1 MVKKLGMIVIAFILM
16 QFSIN
21 LSVASAS
28 VFDNKVSENKTEVS
42 PQVTHIKRTYQSSST
57 KEVVHMLDINLANTY
72 TKLEIGLPNPIN
84 SLKTTSSLAKEYSTL
99 GHRVVGAVNA
109 SYFMGN
115 GVPANLLAHNN
126 EIMNYGIL
134 GDGNESPTQNPIAFG
149 ISKSGKAIIDYYN
162 ADLSFTVNGKKYPID
177 LINSERTTNK
187 TVLYTPGKKSTG
199 TNQWGIEII
208 ANSATQDTA
217 TLHFGDQFS
226 GVVSN
231 VTGYNTSGDS
241 VIPSDGFVI
250 SVQNKELAAE
260 IAASVSAGATV
271 EVGLAIDP
279 KWMDAEYIL
288 AAGPLLV
295 KDSKVNI
302 SMSTSSEFAKT
313 RAPRTAVAIDS
324 TGTKVFL
331 VTVDGRQSGYSNG
344 TSLSDLASY
353 LISQGASA
361 AINLDGGGSTT
372 MVVRN
377 PGGYTPALVNS
388 PSDGSERR
396 VSAILQ
402 VVNTAP
408 QGTLKSMTLGS
419 IPTEVVKDGSINLK
433 VASAYDQYLNPIE
446 VDSSK
451 VKWSVEGNIGTI
463 NGTTFTAT
471 AKGQG
476 KIIAQY
482 DGLTVEKSINVI
494 DIEDKILLDSFDS
507 ASKWSSSAAKA
518 TASIANSSKSEPFR
532 QGSSSL
538 KLTYDFSN
546 SETGTK
552 AAYAVAK
559 SPIAISGQP
568 DHLGIWVYGDGEN
581 HWLRGVIVDGSGSK
595 HTIDFTGQGELN
607 WTGWKY
613 VTASIPS
620 DATLP
625 LKFERL
631 YVAEPTASNQNNGKV
646 YFDQLQAVYSE
657 NYKEPAYTDVSKD
670 HWALSSIENL
680 NGQELIKGYLD
691 GTFKPTNSITRAEA
705 ATIIARALNLK
716 STKSISYSDV
726 SASHYAA
733 EAISAIAE
741 KGIMTGRE
749 AGKFTPNGKLTRAEV
764 ATLIKRAYLLKGTTT
779 VTYRDL
785 KSTHWAYGS
794 IQTLVANDLA
804 KGFEDNTFRPDA
816 SISRAEF
823 ATFLDRVNK

>member
-1 MVKKLGMIVIAFILM
+1 MAKKLGMIVITFILM

-28 VFDNKVSENKTEVS
+28 VFDNKVTENKTEVS
-42 PQVTHIKRTYQSSST
+42 PQVTHIKRTYQSGST
-57 KEVVHMLDINLANTY
+57 KEVVNMLDINLANTY
-72 TKLEIGLPNPIN
+72 TKLEVGLPNPLN

-109 SYFMGN
+109 SYFLGN
-115 GVPANLLAHNN
+115 GVPANLLAQNN

-134 GDGNESPTQNPIAFG
+134 GDGNNSPTQNPIAFG
-149 ISKSGKAIIDYYN
+149 ISNSGKAIIDYYN
-162 ADLSFTVNGKKYPID
+162 TDLSFTVNGKEYPID
-177 LINSERTTNK
+177 LINSERTENK

-208 ANSATQDTA
+208 ANSATQDT
-217 TLHFGDQFS
+217 TSLHFGDQFS

-231 VTGYNTSGDS
+231 VTGYNTSGNS
-241 VIPSDGFVI
+241 AIPSDGFVI

-260 IAASVSAGATV
+260 LAASVAAGATV
-271 EVGLAIDP
+271 EVGLAIDQ
-279 KWMDAEYIL
+279 KWMDAQYIL

-313 RAPRTAVAIDS
+313 RAPRTAVAVDS

-344 TSLSDLASY
+344 TSLADLASY

-377 PGGYTPALVNS
+377 PGGYSPRLVNS
-388 PSDGSERR
+388 PSEGSERR

-419 IPTEVVKDGSINLK
+419 IPKEVIKGSSINLK
-433 VASAYDQYLNPIE
+433 VASAYDQYLNPLE
-446 VDSSK
+446 LDSAN

-463 NGTTFTAT
+463 NGTTFTAN

-482 DGLTVEKSINVI
+482 DGIKVEQTVKVI
-494 DIEDKILLDSFDS
+494 DTEDKILLDSFDS

-518 TASIANSSKSEPFR
+518 TASVANSSKSEPFR

-538 KLTYDFSN
+538 KLSYDFSS
-546 SETGTK
+546 SESGTK
-552 AAYAVAK
+552 AAYAISK
-559 SPIAISGQP
+559 TPITITGQP
-568 DHLGIWVYGDGEN
+568 NHLGVWVYGDGGN
-581 HWLRGVIVDGSGSK
+581 HWLRGVIVDGAGAK
-595 HTIDFTGQGELN
+595 HTVDFTEQGELN

-613 VTASIPS
+613 VTASMPS
-620 DATLP
+620 DISLP

-631 YVAEPTASNQNNGKV
+631 YITEPTASHQNKGKV
-646 YFDQLQAVYSE
+646 YFDQLQAVYNE
-657 NYKEPAYTDVSKD
+657 NYKEQAYTDVSKT
-670 HWALSSIENL
+670 HWAITAIENL
-680 NGQELIKGYLD
+680 NEQELIKGYLD

-716 STKSISYSDV
+716 STKTISYSDV
-726 SASHYAA
+726 SPSHYAA
-733 EAISAIAE
+733 SAISALSE
-741 KGIMTGRE
+741 KGIMTGRT
-749 AGKFTPNGKLTRAEV
+749 AGKFSPDGKLTRAEV
-764 ATLIKRAYLLKGTTT
+764 ATLLKRAYQLTGTTT

>member
-1 MVKKLGMIVIAFILM
+1 MIVIAFILV

-28 VFDNKVSENKTEVS
+28 VFDNKVSEKKTEVS
-42 PQVTHIKRTYQSSST
+42 PQVTHIQRTYQSSST
-57 KEVVHMLDINLANTY
+57 KQVVNMLDVNLTNTY
-72 TKLEIGLPNPIN
+72 TKLELGLPNPIN
-84 SLKTTSSLAKEYSTL
+84 SLKTTSSLAKEYSSL

-115 GVPANLLAHNN
+115 GVPANLLAQNN

-134 GDGNESPTQNPIAFG
+134 GDGKESPTQYPIAFG
-149 ISKSGKAIIDYYN
+149 ISKSGKAIIDYYKT
-162 ADLSFTVNGKKYPID
+162 DLSFTVNGKTYPID
-177 LINSERTTNK
+177 LINSERTENK

-208 ANSATQDTA
+208 ANSASQDTS
-217 TLHFGDQFS
+217 TLHFGDRFS

-231 VTGYNTSGDS
+231 VTGYNTSGNS
-241 VIPSDGFVI
+241 VIPNDGFVI

-260 IAASVSAGATV
+260 LAASVSSGATV
-271 EVGLAIDP
+271 EVGLAIDS
-279 KWMDAEYIL
+279 KWMDAQYIL

-302 SMSTSSEFAKT
+302 SMSTSSSFAAS

-377 PGGYTPALVNS
+377 PGGYSPTLINR

-419 IPTEVVKDGSINLK
+419 IPSEVTKDASINLK

-446 VDSSK
+446 VDASQ

-471 AKGQG
+471 GKGQG

-482 DGLTVEKSINVI
+482 DGIRVERTVKVTE
-494 DIEDKILLDSFDS
+494 IEGKILLDSFDS

-518 TASIANSSKSEPFR
+518 TASVANSTKSEPFR
-532 QGSSSL
+532 QGSASL
-538 KLTYDFSN
+538 KLSYDFS
-546 SETGTK
+546 SSQTGTK

-559 SPIAISGQP
+559 SPISITGQP
-568 DHLGIWVYGDGEN
+568 DHLGVWVYGDGGK
-581 HWLRGVIVDGSGSK
+581 HWLRGVVVDGAGAK
-595 HTIDFTGQGELN
+595 HTIDFTQQGELN

-613 VTASIPS
+613 VTASMPS
-620 DATLP
+620 NASSP
-625 LKFERL
+625 FKFERL
-631 YVAEPTASNQNNGKV
+631 YIAEPTGSLQNKGKI
-646 YFDQLQAVYSE
+646 YFDQLQAVY
-657 NYKEPAYTDVSKD
+657 NQTNKEQAYTDVNKN
-670 HWALSSIENL
+670 HWAVTSIENL
-680 NGQELIKGYLD
+680 YEDELIKGYLD
-691 GTFKPTNSITRAEA
+691 GTFRPSNSITRAEA
-705 ATIIARALNLK
+705 ATIIVRALNLK
-716 STKSISYSDV
+716 STKSISFEDV
-726 SASHYAA
+726 RASHYAA
-733 EAISAIAE
+733 QAISAIAE

-749 AGKFTPNGKLTRAEV
+749 AGKFSPDGKLTRAEV
-764 ATLIKRAYLLKGTTT
+764 ATLIKRAYQLKGTTS
-779 VTYRDL
+779 VAYRDL
-785 KSTHWAYGS
+785 KSSHWAYGS

-804 KGFEDNTFRPDA
+804 KGFEDNTFRPDS

-823 ATFLDRVNK
+823 ATFLDRVN

>member
-1 MVKKLGMIVIAFILM
+1 MVKKLGMIVVAFILM

-57 KEVVHMLDINLANTY
+57 KEVVNMLDINLADTY
-72 TKLEIGLPNPIN
+72 TKLEIGLPNPMN
-84 SLKTTSSLAKEYSTL
+84 SLKTTSGLAKEYSTL

-134 GDGNESPTQNPIAFG
+134 GDGSESPTQNPIAFG

-162 ADLSFTVNGKKYPID
+162 ADLSFTVNGKEYPID

-199 TNQWGIEII
+199 TNQWGIEIV
-208 ANSATQDTA
+208 ANSATQNT
-217 TLHFGDQFS
+217 TSLHFGDQFS
-226 GVVSN
+226 GVVSK
-231 VTGYNTSGDS
+231 VTGYNTAGDS

-271 EVGLAIDP
+271 EVGLAIDQ

-302 SMSTSSEFAKT
+302 SMSTSSEFART
-313 RAPRTAVAIDS
+313 LAPRTAVAIDS

-377 PGGYTPALVNS
+377 PGGYYPRLVNS

-419 IPTEVVKDGSINLK
+419 IPSEVVKGGSINLK
-433 VASAYDQYLNPIE
+433 VASAYDDQLNPIE
-446 VDSSK
+446 LNSSQ

-471 AKGQG
+471 ANGQG

-482 DGLTVEKSINVI
+482 GSVEVEKSVKVI
-494 DIEDKILLDSFDS
+494 GVEDKILLDSFDS

-518 TASIANSSKSEPFR
+518 TASVANSSKSEPYR

-538 KLTYDFSN
+538 RLTYDFST
-546 SETGTK
+546 SQTGTK

-559 SPIAISGQP
+559 SPIPMTGRP
-568 DHLGIWVYGDGEN
+568 NHLGVWVYGDGGN
-581 HWLRGVIVDGSGSK
+581 HWLRGVIVDGAGSK

-613 VTASIPS
+613 VTAEVPS
-620 DATLP
+620 DISLP
-625 LKFERL
+625 IKFERL
-631 YVAEPTASNQNNGKV
+631 YIAEPSATHQNKGKV
-646 YFDQLQAVYSE
+646 YFDQLQAVYNG
-657 NYKEPAYTDVSKD
+657 NYKEPAYSDVKNN
-670 HWALSSIENL
+670 HWAISSIENL
-680 NGQELIKGYLD
+680 NEQELIKGYID
-691 GTFKPTNSITRAEA
+691 GTFRPTNSITRAEA

-716 STKSISYSDV
+716 ATKTISFEDV
-726 SASHYAA
+726 RPTNYAA
-733 EAISAIAE
+733 EAISALAE
-741 KGIMTGRE
+741 KGIMTGRT
-749 AGKFTPNGKLTRAEV
+749 AGKFTPDGKLTRAEV
-764 ATLIKRAYLLKGTTT
+764 ATVVKRAYDLKGTTT
-779 VTYRDL
+779 VSYRDL
-785 KSTHWAYGS
+785 EPTHWAYGS
-794 IQTLVANDLA
+794 IQTLVANDLV
-804 KGFEDNTFRPDA
+804 KGFTDNTFRPDV

-823 ATFLDRVNK
+823 ATFLDRVN

>member
-1 MVKKLGMIVIAFILM
+1 MIVIAIILM

-28 VFDNKVSENKTEVS
+28 VFDNKVSEKKTEVS
-42 PQVTHIKRTYQSSST
+42 PQVTHIERTYQSSST
-57 KEVVHMLDINLANTY
+57 KQVVNMLDVNLTNTY
-72 TKLEIGLPNPIN
+72 TKLELGLPNPIN
-84 SLKTTSSLAKEYSTL
+84 SLRTTSSLAKEYSTA

-115 GVPANLLAHNN
+115 GVPANLLAQNN

-134 GDGNESPTQNPIAFG
+134 GDGKESPTQHPIAFG

-177 LINSERTTNK
+177 LINSERTENK

-208 ANSATQDTA
+208 ANSASQDTS
-217 TLHFGDQFS
+217 TLHFGDRFS

-231 VTGYNTSGDS
+231 VTGYNTSGNS

-260 IAASVSAGATV
+260 LAASVASGATV
-271 EVGLAIDP
+271 EVGLAIDS
-279 KWMDAEYIL
+279 KWMDAQYIL

-302 SMSTSSEFAKT
+302 TMSTSSSFAAS

-324 TGTKVFL
+324 TGTKVSL

-377 PGGYTPALVNS
+377 PGGYSPRLINR

-408 QGTLKSMTLGS
+408 QGTLKSMTLSS
-419 IPTEVVKDGSINLK
+419 IPSEVAKDASINLK
-433 VASAYDQYLNPIE
+433 VASAYDQYLNPVE
-446 VDSSK
+446 LDSSK

-463 NGTTFTAT
+463 NGSTFTAT

-482 DGLTVEKSINVI
+482 DGLRVEQSVKVT
-494 DIEDKILLDSFDS
+494 DIEGKILLDSFDS
-507 ASKWSSSAAKA
+507 ASKWTSSAAKA
-518 TASIANSSKSEPFR
+518 TASVANSTKSEPFR
-532 QGSSSL
+532 QGSASL
-538 KLTYDFSN
+538 KLSYDFSS

-559 SPIAISGQP
+559 SPISITGQP
-568 DHLGIWVYGDGEN
+568 DHLGVWVYGDGGK
-581 HWLRGVIVDGSGSK
+581 HWLRGVVVDGAGAK
-595 HTIDFTGQGELN
+595 HTIDFTQQGELN

-613 VTASIPS
+613 VTAAMPTNASAPF
-620 DATLP
+620 
-625 LKFERL
+625 KFERL
-631 YVAEPTASNQNNGKV
+631 YIAEPTGSLQNKGKI
-646 YFDQLQAVYSE
+646 YFDQLQAVY
-657 NYKEPAYTDVSKD
+657 NKNNKEPAYTDVNKN
-670 HWALSSIENL
+670 HWAVTSIENL
-680 NGQELIKGYLD
+680 YEGELIKGYLD
-691 GTFKPTNSITRAEA
+691 GSFRPSNSITRAEA
-705 ATIIARALNLK
+705 ATIIVRALNLK
-716 STKSISYSDV
+716 STKSTSFEDVRPSY
-726 SASHYAA
+726 YAA
-733 EAISAIAE
+733 QAISAIAE
-741 KGIMTGRE
+741 NGIMTGRE
-749 AGKFTPNGKLTRAEV
+749 AGKFSPEGKLTRAEV
-764 ATLIKRAYLLKGTTT
+764 ATLIKRAYQLKGTTA

-785 KSTHWAYGS
+785 KSSHWAYGS

-804 KGFEDNTFRPDA
+804 KGFEDNTFRPDS